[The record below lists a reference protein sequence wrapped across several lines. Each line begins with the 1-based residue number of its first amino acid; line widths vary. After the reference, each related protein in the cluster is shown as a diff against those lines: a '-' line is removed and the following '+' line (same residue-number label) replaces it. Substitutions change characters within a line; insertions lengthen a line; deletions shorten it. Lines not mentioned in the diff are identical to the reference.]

1 MNEQLHGLIEHV
13 RFPMMTHMALSHME
27 EEPFDLPLALLT
39 EVPQLPSITTN
50 LSIQKAYR
58 YHLYGEEK
66 FYKKGRYAKGAQCRS
81 RRYLAI
87 KWDPKKKATA
97 IDLSKDHL
105 TISSTQSCSHKTIL
119 GTPAL
124 TLSLAKPY
132 LSHPCSYLGVHG
144 FSSGKNSWEI
154 KLNGQAGLSFRC
166 HYFHRSL
173 TM

>member
-119 GTPAL
+119 GNQAL
-124 TLSLAKPY
+124 TLPLPSPISSVF
-132 LSHPCSYLGVHG
+132 LS
-144 FSSGKNSWEI
+144 
-154 KLNGQAGLSFRC
+154 RC
-166 HYFHRSL
+166 AWLLFWQE
-173 TM
+173 